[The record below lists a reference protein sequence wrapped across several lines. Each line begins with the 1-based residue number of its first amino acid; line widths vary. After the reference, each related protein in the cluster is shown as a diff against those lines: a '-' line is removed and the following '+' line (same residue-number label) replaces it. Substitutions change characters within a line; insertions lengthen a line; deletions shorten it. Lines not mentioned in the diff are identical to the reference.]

1 MVKVLKFNQILMTT
15 MSNNIDAQKRKFL
28 KQIID
33 VILINQI
40 LTFFIC

>member
-1 MVKVLKFNQILMTT
+1 MVKVLKFNQILMTS

>member
-1 MVKVLKFNQILMTT
+1 MTT